1 MCNSMV
7 NKFGI
12 RLKELRKDKKLSMK
26 QLSLKVGIADSCISR
41 WENGQTIVNAEQ
53 LIVFS
58 KFFNVSVDYLL
69 GLRDYD

>member
-1 MCNSMV
+1 MI

-12 RLKELRKDKKLSMK
+12 RLRELRKDKKLSMK
-26 QLSLKVGIADSCISR
+26 QLSLAVGISDACISR
-41 WENGQTIVNAEQ
+41 WENMQTIVNAEQ

-69 GLRDYD
+69 GLRDFD